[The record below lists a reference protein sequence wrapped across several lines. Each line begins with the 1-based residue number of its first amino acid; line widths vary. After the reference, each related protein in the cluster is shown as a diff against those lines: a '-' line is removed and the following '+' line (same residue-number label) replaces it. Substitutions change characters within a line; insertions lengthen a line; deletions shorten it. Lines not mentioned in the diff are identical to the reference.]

1 MDDKKWMHLALEEA
15 KKGYSEG
22 EVPIGAVIVKD
33 NTVVC
38 SAHNRCRQ
46 LNDPS
51 SHAECIA
58 IKEAYEKLHSL
69 SDCTLYFKLEPCA
82 MCAGTILQFRLPRLV
97 FGAYEPLTG
106 CCGSKIDL
114 LDHWFNNSTCSIGG
128 ILEEESRNLLSEFF
142 QSLRMDMI

>member
-58 IKEAYEKLHSL
+58 IKEAYEKLREL
-69 SDCTLYFKLEPCA
+69 
-82 MCAGTILQFRLPRLV
+82 GFRTSNEDKVLHADEIKKMFEYIHALDDYRKGLLFNTDGMV
-97 FGAYEPLTG
+97 I
-106 CCGSKIDL
+106 KINDRKIYREL
-114 LDHWFNNSTCSIGG
+114 GIVGKNS
-128 ILEEESRNLLSEFF
+128 SR
-142 QSLRMDMI
+142 RCRV